1 MIGETKLSFEE
12 MTTVLTQ
19 VEACLNS
26 RPLMPLNSPDD
37 DRIAVLTPGHFLVG
51 QPLSILPDQ
60 FATSAKH
67 STLRRWHLCQLMI
80 HSFWRRWSTEYINL
94 LNKYNKWRSN
104 SRNLS
109 IGDIVVLKE
118 ENTIPTKWPLGRIVA
133 VHPGTD
139 GLVRVVDVR
148 TSQGIYRRPITKL
161 ALLLGPENS
170 D

>member
-1 MIGETKLSFEE
+1 M
-12 MTTVLTQ
+12 TVLIVPVIVDWQTTSREHGQ
-19 VEACLNS
+19 DCHCRQFSWWWWNSSADTRAFSSWSTPEHSS
-26 RPLMPLNSPDD
+26 RPVRHIRQALY
-37 DRIAVLTPGHFLVG
+37 T
-51 QPLSILPDQ
+51 
-60 FATSAKH
+60 
-67 STLRRWHLCQLMI
+67 STLASL
-80 HSFWRRWSTEYINL
+80 STDDSQFLETMVYRVHQPAQQVQQ
-94 LNKYNKWRSN
+94 WRSKT
-104 SRNLS
+104 RNLS
-109 IGDIVVLKE
+109 IGDIGVLKE